1 MTSGSP
7 EAGVAVDKRGYI
19 VVDDQLH
26 TSVPGIWALGDCN
39 GKGAFTHTAFNDAE
53 IVGANLLD
61 NDPRKVSDRITAY
74 ALYIDP
80 PLGRVGLTEEEVRKS
95 GRRALIGRR
104 PMTKVGRAVE
114 KGETQGFMKIIV
126 DAQTHEIL
134 GAAILGTGG
143 DEAIHSILDVMYAR
157 APYTVIQRAM
167 HIHPTVSELI
177 PTMLGELQPLS
188 AERRSAVAH
197 REMKRRRDDS
207 PRLRRLRRTEL
218 PVDTVE
224 LARYLVGKVVVHD
237 TDDGRLS
244 GRIVETEAYPVGDS
258 AGHAFR
264 GETRRNASLFLGR
277 GHAYVYF
284 TYGSSFM
291 LNVTSEAVGVG
302 AGVLLRALEPLE
314 GIDRMQRFRG
324 GAGLLDLA
332 RGPGRLA
339 QAMQIDFR
347 QDGLDLCAAG
357 PLWLA
362 TSRRKT
368 GAIGESVR
376 IGLTRNV
383 DRKLRFYERGNPYVS
398 GPKKLRE

>member
-1 MTSGSP
+1 M
-7 EAGVAVDKRGYI
+7 KR
-19 VVDDQLH
+19 V
-26 TSVPGIWALGDCN
+26 
-39 GKGAFTHTAFNDAE
+39 GKT
-53 IVGANLLD
+53 I
-61 NDPRKVSDRITAY
+61 
-74 ALYIDP
+74 
-80 PLGRVGLTEEEVRKS
+80 PLG
-95 GRRALIGRR
+95 
-104 PMTKVGRAVE
+104 
-114 KGETQGFMKIIV
+114 
-126 DAQTHEIL
+126 
-134 GAAILGTGG
+134 
-143 DEAIHSILDVMYAR
+143 
-157 APYTVIQRAM
+157 
-167 HIHPTVSELI
+167 
-177 PTMLGELQPLS
+177 
-188 AERRSAVAH
+188 
-197 REMKRRRDDS
+197 
-207 PRLRRLRRTEL
+207 RLRRLRRTEL

-224 LARYLVGKVVVHD
+224 LARYLIGKVAVHD

-291 LNVTSEAVGVG
+291 LNVTSEAAGVG

-368 GAIGESVR
+368 GAIGKSVR

-398 GPKKLRE
+398 GPKRLRE